1 MTRGRHSFRAPF
13 RPGPAGFSLVGCVPG
28 SPLAPPYWVDSEAD
42 PSSIRRR
49 GALLIRVISYNLRKH
64 KASGEL
70 VDLARDFEIDA
81 VCLQECDTADLPET
95 IGGLHLADATKGNRL
110 GLAIY
115 YRKDRFTAYDTRT
128 FALKKSMHD
137 RILAPAHE
145 RLIGTHVVDK
155 ETEHDVVIAS
165 FHAAPLTASNSL
177 RRNQIHAAHAELLS
191 MGSGLRTLMVGDFNY
206 PFFTKYLTEQMKDAG
221 YELSLSDRR
230 TYTRYKVFKGHFDF
244 ATSQGL
250 DIDNVETLARGASD
264 HLPILVTAEYGEDGA
279 GGGTPSPAA
288 D

>member
-1 MTRGRHSFRAPF
+1 MREEVLP
-13 RPGPAGFSLVGCVPG
+13 
-28 SPLAPPYWVDSEAD
+28 
-42 PSSIRRR
+42 
-49 GALLIRVISYNLRKH
+49 LIRVISYNLRKH

-70 VDLARDFEIDA
+70 EALAGGYEIDA
-81 VCLQECDTADLPET
+81 LCLQECDTEDLPET
-95 IGGLHLADATKGNRL
+95 IGALHLADATRGNRL

-115 YRKDRFTAYDTRT
+115 YRKDRFTAYETKT

-137 RILAPAHE
+137 RVLAPAHE
-145 RLIGTHVVDK
+145 RLIGTRVVDN
-155 ETEHDVVIAS
+155 ETDHDLVIAS

-191 MGSGLRTLMVGDFNY
+191 MGGGLMTLMVGDFNY

-250 DIDNVETLARGASD
+250 MIENVETLPRGASD
-264 HLPILVTAEYGEDGA
+264 HLPILISAEYGQNAPGMP
-279 GGGTPSPAA
+279 GGTVPA
-288 D
+288 